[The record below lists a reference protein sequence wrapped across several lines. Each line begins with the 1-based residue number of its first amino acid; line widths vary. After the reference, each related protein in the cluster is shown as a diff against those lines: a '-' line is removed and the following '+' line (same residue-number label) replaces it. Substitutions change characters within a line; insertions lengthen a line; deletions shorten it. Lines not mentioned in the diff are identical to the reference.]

1 MRAAIGFIII
11 TITLD
16 ILGMSL
22 VIPVLPPLIQ
32 KFEGGNAIA
41 AAHAIG
47 IFATAWAL
55 MQFIFSP
62 VQGALSDRFGRR
74 PVILLSNLGLGLD
87 YLLMAA
93 APTLAWLFVGRVI
106 AGITAASFSSASAYI
121 ADITPPEK
129 RAARF
134 GLISISFGVGFVTG
148 PVLGGLL
155 GSISPRLPF
164 WVSAGLSLANFAFGL
179 LVLPESLPKERRA
192 AFSWKRA
199 NPVGSLRLIR
209 SRPGLSGLAVVGF
222 LGLIAHNALPTMAV
236 LYAINRYGFT
246 IKQLAW
252 MLGGM
257 GVCSALVG
265 GFLTGPVVRWMG
277 ERRALVLGLGFGVAG
292 FAMMGLAQTGTL
304 FLVAIPILSLRG
316 FADPALTALMSRKVL
331 PTEQGQLQGATSSLL
346 GIAGLIGPT
355 LYTESYAF
363 FAAPREGWRV
373 PGAPFLISAGLLL
386 IAMGAAWVVRERSAA
401 GVVQA
406 QGTTG

>member
-1 MRAAIGFIII
+1 
-11 TITLD
+11 
-16 ILGMSL
+16 MSL